1 MHCKRTRIQ
10 TVDGGQRPP
19 ATEPRRQVDGRAPRH
34 PKRWTA
40 PGEIPI
46 RLWLGTPFAAVQNRH
61 TPTNPKRETMETH
74 FPNAENST
82 SSRIAR
88 ERVMSDMLALARD
101 AENLL
106 KATASDVSEKARE
119 ARTRLME
126 AVENAKTT
134 CSNMQ
139 AQGIESA
146 REAAKK
152 ADETIRAHP
161 YESLGVAF
169 GIGVL
174 LGALIRRK

>member
-1 MHCKRTRIQ
+1 
-10 TVDGGQRPP
+10 
-19 ATEPRRQVDGRAPRH
+19 
-34 PKRWTA
+34 
-40 PGEIPI
+40 
-46 RLWLGTPFAAVQNRH
+46 
-61 TPTNPKRETMETH
+61 METH
-74 FPNAENST
+74 FPDAENSN
-82 SSRIAR
+82 SSREAR
-88 ERVMSDMLALARD
+88 ERVMADMLTLARD

-106 KATASDVSEKARE
+106 KATANDVSEKARE
-119 ARTRLME
+119 ARTRLIA

-134 CSNMQ
+134 YSNMQ

-152 ADETIRAHP
+152 ADETIRSHP